1 MRKDSDAFGPLPEK
15 PAALF
20 DHPKLG
26 ELYDFLAMDLHAM
39 KYAEQCVKEERE
51 ACAKLVEALHDE
63 LPDSVAAAIRARGD
77 RMGQRMAKGAPIA
90 FVGEPPKKKG
100 PVAWLFR
107 NQSNVVEVMFHN
119 QIAPADYHAVQR
131 FLGDLPLSKAV
142 PLYYDQRTRE
152 SSDPDQAA
160 HETGPQE

>member
-26 ELYDFLAMDLHAM
+26 EMYDFLAMDLHAM

-51 ACAKLVEALHDE
+51 ACAKLVEALHEE
-63 LPDSVAAAIRARGD
+63 LPGSVATAIRARGN
-77 RMGQRMAKGAPIA
+77 RIGQRMAKGAPIA
-90 FVGEPPKKKG
+90 LVGEPPKKKG

-119 QIAPADYHAVQR
+119 QIAPAEYQAVQR
-131 FLGDLPLSKAV
+131 TVGDLPLSKAV
-142 PLYYDQRTRE
+142 PLYYDPRALE
-152 SSDPDQAA
+152 NGDPDQAE
-160 HETGPQE
+160 HETGSHE

>member
-51 ACAKLVEALHDE
+51 ACAKICDGWNTDE
-63 LPDSVAAAIRARGD
+63 TDILAAEIRARGE
-77 RMGQRMAKGAPIA
+77 RK
-90 FVGEPPKKKG
+90 
-100 PVAWLFR
+100 
-107 NQSNVVEVMFHN
+107 
-119 QIAPADYHAVQR
+119 
-131 FLGDLPLSKAV
+131 
-142 PLYYDQRTRE
+142 
-152 SSDPDQAA
+152 
-160 HETGPQE
+160 